1 MKRGL
6 PVLLVLALANTAAA
20 ETLLVP
26 RRSVWSYATG
36 ADLGSAWT
44 APLYDDS
51 GWAAGPGVLGYGDP
65 GLATTVPFGPDLNN
79 KYPTC
84 YFRTEFTYAGD
95 PAEILGFVL
104 RANYDDGFAAYL
116 NGQPL
121 ARNLLA
127 PGASYAAFATG
138 SHEGGGYETFD
149 IFGTVGA
156 LVVGANTLTVEV
168 HQRAGDSS
176 DLAMD
181 MELAVSSTAEVV
193 RGPYLQ
199 VGTPTSG
206 VVRWRTNAA
215 TDSRVRYGSAPGVW
229 AGAAGDGATTTEHEI
244 ALVGLQADTR
254 YYYDVGTSSGPLAGG
269 TADHFFITAPLP
281 GTPKPTRVW
290 LLGDS
295 GTANAAA
302 AAVRTAYEA
311 YTGARGT
318 DLWLMLGDN
327 AYTTGTDAEYQA
339 AVFAMYP
346 RFLQQCFLWP
356 TRGNHDTLHAGA
368 NNDYYEIFTLPT
380 AGQAGGLAS
389 GNEAYYSFDYND
401 THFIC
406 LDSEGSDR
414 TSGGPMLT
422 WLAADLAAA
431 TQRWIIAFWHHPPY
445 TKGSHDSDNPA
456 DSGGRM
462 RDMRENALPILE
474 AGGVDAV
481 FCGHSHSY
489 ERSFLL
495 DGHYGVSTTLTP
507 VMVVDGAAGPYHK
520 TSGGPQ
526 PHEGAVYVVAGSSGQ
541 ISGGPLNHPVMVH
554 ASLNVLGSVVMDID
568 GKQLHAAFIDAAG
581 ATRDQFT
588 IIKGTPSAV
597 PARDSALALAE
608 GYPNPA
614 SSSTRL
620 AFALPT
626 DGPTLLAIYDL
637 RGRLVRTLAD
647 GAIPAGNHEVTWT
660 GTDTQGRPVARGL
673 YFAVLEA
680 GGERRVRKLTLVR

>member
-1 MKRGL
+1 MKRCTV
-6 PVLLVLALANTAAA
+6 VLLVLMLATAAGA

-26 RRSVWSYATG
+26 RLSVWSYATG
-36 ADLGSAWT
+36 ADLGTAWT

-65 GLATTVPFGPDLNN
+65 GLGTTVPFGPDPNL

-95 PAEILGFVL
+95 PAEVLGFVL
-104 RANYDDGFAAYL
+104 RADYDDGFAAYL

-121 ARNLLA
+121 ARNLVA
-127 PGASYAAFATG
+127 PGAPYAAYATG
-138 SHEGGGYETFD
+138 SHEGGAYESFD
-149 IFGTVGA
+149 VLAQLNA
-156 LVVGANTLTVEV
+156 LVVGTNTLAVEV
-168 HQRAGDSS
+168 HQRSGDSS

-181 MELAVSSTAEVV
+181 MELAVSSTVAVV

-206 VVRWRTNAA
+206 IVRWRTSAA

-229 AGAAGDGATTTEHEI
+229 TGTVNDGSVTTEHEI
-244 ALVGLQADTR
+244 ALGGLQPDTQ
-254 YYYDVGTSSGPLAGG
+254 YYYDVGSSGGPLAGG
-269 TADHFFITAPLP
+269 TADHFFVTSPLP
-281 GTPKPTRVW
+281 GTQKPTRVW

-295 GTANAAA
+295 GTANANA
-302 AAVRTAYEA
+302 AAVRTAYEQ
-311 YTGARGT
+311 YTGTRAT
-318 DLWLMLGDN
+318 DVWLMLGDN

-356 TRGNHDTLHAGA
+356 TRGNHDTLHTGA

-389 GNEAYYSFDYND
+389 GNEAYYSFNYDD

-414 TSGGPMLT
+414 TPGGAMLT
-422 WLAADLAAA
+422 WLEADLAAA

-456 DSGGRM
+456 DSNGSM

-495 DGHYGVSTTLTP
+495 DGHYDVSTTLVP
-507 VMVVDGAAGPYHK
+507 GMIVDPSSGPYHK
-520 TSGGPQ
+520 SDGGPS

-568 GKQLHAAFIDAAG
+568 GNQLHAVFIDATG
-581 ATRDQFT
+581 TTRDEFT
-588 IIKGTPSAV
+588 IIKDPVSAV
-597 PARDSALALAE
+597 TERGSTLALAE

-620 AFALPT
+620 AFALPA

-637 RGRLVRTLAD
+637 RGRLVRTLAE
-647 GAIPAGNHEVTWT
+647 GSIPAGNHEVTWT
-660 GTDTQGRPVARGL
+660 GTDALGRPVARGL
-673 YFAVLEA
+673 YFAVLES
-680 GGERRVRKLTLVR
+680 GGERRVRKVTMVR